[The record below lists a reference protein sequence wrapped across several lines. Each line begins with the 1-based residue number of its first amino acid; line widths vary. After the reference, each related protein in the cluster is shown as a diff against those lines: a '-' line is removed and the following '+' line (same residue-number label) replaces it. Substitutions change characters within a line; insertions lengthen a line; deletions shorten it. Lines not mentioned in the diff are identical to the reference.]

1 VDERKPAPERNPVA
15 DAVST
20 IAWALVILHLDFNVW
35 RLNILGNWVGSGL
48 AIKKGAK
55 FVRPVMIFVLCL
67 LLVKIVYDFFA
78 TAL

>member
-1 VDERKPAPERNPVA
+1 MFF
-15 DAVST
+15 S
-20 IAWALVILHLDFNVW
+20 IM
-35 RLNILGNWVGSGL
+35 GNWVGSGL

-78 TAL
+78 TVL